1 MVIHAFRPPAIQRS
15 NKVVKSAVVAAGSG
29 PGQALSSTLAR
40 TLPLSMLAQRGVGAS
55 TQRAWLACLQPTCDE
70 TWWQG
75 FGVAQRAA
83 ALLRN
88 PPLVWGEEGR

>member
-55 TQRAWLACLQPTCDE
+55 TQWAWLACLQPTCDE
-70 TWWQG
+70 TWWCRG
-75 FGVAQRAA
+75 
-83 ALLRN
+83 
-88 PPLVWGEEGR
+88 GEVFRGELNRENTELSKDT